1 VSWQAS
7 CIAIL
12 VGGGGLLLATT
23 ISRFY
28 GFLEVRTRLLE
39 LFSLATARGAPLAPL
54 VARSAAE
61 HGGRTRLRLQ
71 RVHKRL
77 AEGGTLSAA
86 CAAGGSSL
94 FPPHVI
100 GAVRAAEGSAAL
112 PAALDAAARDA
123 TAALHLRHRW
133 LLAAAYPAFLA
144 AFLALVTDRLRLFEG
159 MEESLDVSWT
169 VHAAPLVLW
178 GVAGAAAL
186 VCVTRFAFRRLC
198 VLEGPRLL
206 AAERLLRA
214 LAPFIAAQV
223 PLPEALRRAAP
234 ACGNAAMAA
243 GARDAARALEN
254 GEPPS
259 RALPEIPLPRFV
271 HARIALSHNYAA
283 LAEECALRY
292 RDHAERMLRWALPLA
307 LLVLG
312 AVAALQ
318 FAGIMRFLD
327 DVRRTILW

>member
-1 VSWQAS
+1 MSWQAS
-7 CIAIL
+7 CIAVL
-12 VGGGGLLLATT
+12 AAGGGLLVTATLV
-23 ISRFY
+23 RYY
-28 GFLEVRTRLLE
+28 GHLEVRTRLLE
-39 LFSLATARGAPLAPL
+39 LLALATARGAPLAPL

-61 HGGRTRLRLQ
+61 RGGRTRLRLQ
-71 RVHKRL
+71 RIHARL
-77 AEGGTLSAA
+77 AEGCTLSAA
-86 CAAGGSSL
+86 CVEGGWSL

-100 GAVRAAEGSAAL
+100 GAVRAAEGTAAL

-133 LLAAAYPAFLA
+133 LLVAAYPAILAVLLASTSAAWSELLVWWDGETVASATLVPALLWALA
-144 AFLALVTDRLRLFEG
+144 ACVALV
-159 MEESLDVSWT
+159 
-169 VHAAPLVLW
+169 LV
-178 GVAGAAAL
+178 A
-186 VCVTRFAFRRLC
+186 RFALRRLC

-214 LAPFIAAQV
+214 LAPHAPHV
-223 PLPEALRRAAP
+223 PLHEALRRAAP

-243 GARDAARALEN
+243 GARDAARELED
-254 GEPPS
+254 GADPS

-271 HARIALSHNYAA
+271 HARLLLARDYAA
-283 LAEECALRY
+283 LADECALRY
-292 RDHAERMLRWALPLA
+292 RDHAERMLRWALPAA

-318 FAGIMRFLD
+318 FAGIMHFLD